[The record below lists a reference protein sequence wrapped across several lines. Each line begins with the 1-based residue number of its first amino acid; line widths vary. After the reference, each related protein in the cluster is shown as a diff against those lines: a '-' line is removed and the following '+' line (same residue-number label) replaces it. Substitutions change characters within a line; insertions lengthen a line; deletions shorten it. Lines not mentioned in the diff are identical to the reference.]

1 MKQVLGEYQGS
12 SVNWLF
18 GRGDSVLTRLTQ
30 PEEQY
35 SKHSTLDL
43 GGWDSHASVPRTLL
57 LLSHPQSS
65 LEPAQ
70 LPASASNIPQEGKK
84 HTTHGAKQRHGRMKL
99 MQTEI
104 HKKTELIKYILPM
117 HYETHLP
124 AEWNANFNFYFG
136 LRELAGMKMTACIHE
151 QPPANVCTHLLFPL
165 CLDIWV
171 QQRIH
176 GRVWKYTSEFWIPW
190 RS

>member
-1 MKQVLGEYQGS
+1 M
-12 SVNWLF
+12 
-18 GRGDSVLTRLTQ
+18 DS
-30 PEEQY
+30 
-35 SKHSTLDL
+35 

-57 LLSHPQSS
+57 LPSHPQSS

-70 LPASASNIPQEGKK
+70 LPASASNSIPQEGKK

-124 AEWNANFNFYFG
+124 AE
-136 LRELAGMKMTACIHE
+136 
-151 QPPANVCTHLLFPL
+151 
-165 CLDIWV
+165 
-171 QQRIH
+171 
-176 GRVWKYTSEFWIPW
+176 
-190 RS
+190 